1 MAKHDVQGIDD
12 LLPGLQHPLWQGEDP
27 EFAQYVREA
36 FGVPESFRHIT
47 IAPTGTAG
55 RFAVAI
61 GHDTDGA
68 IIFALTPA
76 TATQNLHIRPLIIG
90 PVTENTDVVERSKHS
105 KGKHDSGAIRELLTR
120 HLPIDVVRG
129 LLNEFS

>member
-12 LLPGLQHPLWQGEDP
+12 LLPGLQNPLWQGEDP

-36 FGVPESFRHIT
+36 FGVPESFRYIT
-47 IAPTGTAG
+47 IAPRGSAG
-55 RFAVAI
+55 RSAVAI
-61 GHDTDGA
+61 GDDTEGA

-76 TATQNLHIRPLIIG
+76 TVTQKLHVRPLIIG
-90 PVTENTDVVERSKHS
+90 PVTENTDVVERSKQS
-105 KGKHDSGAIRELLTR
+105 KGKHNNGAIKELLTR

-129 LLNEFS
+129 LLKEFH

>member
-1 MAKHDVQGIDD
+1 MAKRDVQGIDD
-12 LLPGLQHPLWQGEDP
+12 LLPGLHNPLWQGEDR

-47 IAPTGTAG
+47 IAPRGSAG
-55 RFAVAI
+55 RSAVAI

-68 IIFALTPA
+68 IIFALTPG
-76 TATQNLHIRPLIIG
+76 TATQQLHIRPLIIG
-90 PVTENTDVVERSKHS
+90 PVTEDADVVERSRQS
-105 KGKHDSGAIRELLTR
+105 KGKHNTAAINALLTR

-129 LLNEFS
+129 LLKEFH

>member
-36 FGVPESFRHIT
+36 FGVPESSRHIT

-68 IIFALTPA
+68 IVFALTPA
-76 TATQNLHIRPLIIG
+76 TSTQNLHIKPLIIG
-90 PVTENTDVVERSKHS
+90 PVTENVDVVERSKHS
-105 KGKHDSGAIRELLTR
+105 KGKHNSGAIRDLLTR